1 MTKRTENVKKTHFK
15 ANNTKFMA
23 AKQSKAKGKGS
34 AITKSA
40 ASSNPN
46 RPDPS
51 GGKKGS

>member
-1 MTKRTENVKKTHFK
+1 MVKRTENVKKSHYK

-23 AKQSKAKGKGS
+23 AKASKQKGNGS
-34 AITKSA
+34 SFTKSA

-51 GGKKGS
+51 GGKPGS